1 MEDVSIN
8 GNEGLCVVKDG
19 YVHVVTTDLAHNL
32 YIDVIASD
40 GLTLTTVNRVVE
52 NIRILP

>member
-8 GNEGLCVVKDG
+8 GNEGLCVVKNG

-40 GLTLTTVNRVVE
+40 GLSVTTVNRVVE
-52 NIRILP
+52 HIRILP